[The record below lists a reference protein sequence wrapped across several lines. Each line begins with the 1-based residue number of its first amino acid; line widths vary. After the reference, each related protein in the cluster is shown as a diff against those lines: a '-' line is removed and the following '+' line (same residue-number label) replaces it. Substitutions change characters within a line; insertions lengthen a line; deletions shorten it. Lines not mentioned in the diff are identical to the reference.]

1 MIVAMNQAA
10 TKGTFLNRTTGRLID
25 RSDTI
30 CGEQVHNG
38 GSSFGTTRF
47 CGKVLVVYKDF
58 ESVVELVSGFL
69 NI

>member
-10 TKGTFLNRTTGRLID
+10 TKGTFLNQTTGRLID

-47 CGKVLVVYKDF
+47 CGKVLVVYKDL
-58 ESVVELVSGFL
+58 SLVYTL
-69 NI
+69 QLMT